1 MDVRGVGLV
10 VAVVL
15 AVVGFGLAGYFAV
28 KPPMRVTVTTTM
40 PTTVTTTTTIP
51 TTTTVTTTATTTATI
66 PQQ

>member
-1 MDVRGVGLV
+1 MDVRSVGLV

-51 TTTTVTTTATTTATI
+51 TTTTATT
-66 PQQ
+66 QQQPRQLLPLR